1 MKVHVP
7 ALRNA
12 KERPLRAKSDIL
24 MELAMSDQPE
34 TYMRRMPL
42 PLAYAKCLLPFSGI
56 SSFVYGKRQHFE

>member
-1 MKVHVP
+1 
-7 ALRNA
+7 
-12 KERPLRAKSDIL
+12 